1 MVANLVYDVTGHK
14 QSRGRAIHT
23 SSMHED
29 DILSSGAGSIVTAVE
44 LGVRLAR
51 TRDRYPLRR
60 RGRCMHARRRYADGG
75 AGVARSTSHVKLACE
90 TQAVQPVS
98 PLATC

>member
-1 MVANLVYDVTGHK
+1 MVVNLAYDVAGHK
-14 QSRGRAIHT
+14 QSRSRAIHT
-23 SSMHED
+23 SSILED
-29 DILSSGAGSIVTAVE
+29 DTLSSGARSIVTTAE
-44 LGVRLAR
+44 LGIRLAR
-51 TRDRYPLRR
+51 TRGRYPLRR

-75 AGVARSTSHVKLACE
+75 AGVARSTSHVKFACE